1 MGETLSVSL
10 SPLLFRCPVTGR
22 VIESDF
28 RADAHTL
35 SMIRLFSVRLP
46 CPACGAAH
54 DFKMAEALAF
64 DAAEGPDAI
73 APQERRRCGS

>member
-1 MGETLSVSL
+1 MLPGG
-10 SPLLFRCPVTGR
+10 SPLLFRCPATGR
-22 VIESDF
+22 AIESDF

-54 DFKMAEALAF
+54 EFKMAEALPL
-64 DAAEGPDAI
+64 DVGEGPDAI
-73 APQERRRCGS
+73 TSRPQRRCGS